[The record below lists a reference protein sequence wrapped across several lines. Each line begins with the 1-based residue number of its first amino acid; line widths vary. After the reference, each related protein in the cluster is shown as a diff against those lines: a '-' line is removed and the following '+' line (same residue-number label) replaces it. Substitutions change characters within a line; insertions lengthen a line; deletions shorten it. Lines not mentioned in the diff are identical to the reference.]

1 MTRYVLADVRQ
12 AADELSRRAA
22 ELTDWLDRVAAEH
35 RPPSGEDAGDAELGL
50 ADLACVQA
58 VSAAALRLAAA
69 GRSVAACAGDLHGV
83 DSELAR
89 RWCR

>member
-12 AADELSRRAA
+12 IGDELTRRAA
-22 ELTDWLDRVAAEH
+22 ELTDWLDRLAAEH
-35 RPPSGEDAGDAELGL
+35 RPPPGGDAELGL
-50 ADLACVQA
+50 AELACVRA

-69 GRSVAACAGDLHGV
+69 GRSVAACAGDVDGV